1 MQQSIVGMN
10 SGVEIGG
17 GSMEWPIDQAGG
29 RLRSGYWSFDHL
41 DGDTL
46 VVETHGYKDGHELSI
61 IDSIRVESE
70 HLIYKHEITGPGG
83 KRGKREVTFEVR
95 EKKAD

>member
-17 GSMEWPIDQAGG
+17 VSMEWPIDQAGG
-29 RLRSGYWSFDHL
+29 IRSGYWSFDHL

-46 VVETHGYKDGHELSI
+46 VIETHRYKDGHELSI
-61 IDSIRVESE
+61 IESIRVEGE
-70 HLIYKHEITGPGG
+70 YLIYKHKITGPGG
-83 KRGKREVTFEVR
+83 KREESEVIFEV
-95 EKKAD
+95 